1 VLEEKPMAIPTRNQY
16 NQQPS
21 LPLYLP
27 YLEEKPIA
35 MQVCVVPVLAAY
47 GPNTMPATKTGL
59 KIHVIYTL
67 LITYGVVVVVVVVAV
82 TLEMFLLLQQ
92 LPLNLNPP

>member
-1 VLEEKPMAIPTRNQY
+1 VLEVAIPARNQY

-47 GPNTMPATKTGL
+47 GPNTMPATKTGH
-59 KIHVIYTL
+59 KVHVIYTL
-67 LITYGVVVVVVVVAV
+67 LIMYGVVVVVALVVVAV
-82 TLEMFLLLQQ
+82 TLEILLLLQQ